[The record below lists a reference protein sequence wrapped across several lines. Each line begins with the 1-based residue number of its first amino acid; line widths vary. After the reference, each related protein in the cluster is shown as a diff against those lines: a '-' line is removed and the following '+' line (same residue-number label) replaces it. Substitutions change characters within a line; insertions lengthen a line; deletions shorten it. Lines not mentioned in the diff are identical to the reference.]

1 MITFEPGNIFEL
13 IWYSEWP
20 LATSLPLKKTNSEC
34 YLLKAKLLTKRFKH
48 SNTYILMDVSK
59 NVLLNCSYKIFFS
72 LQTLSS
78 SELSKLNPNET
89 TPDEIRGAFCRD
101 VARVSRSYEVT
112 IDLSFRCTQYW
123 SYGCTTVQQ

>member
-1 MITFEPGNIFEL
+1 M
-13 IWYSEWP
+13 
-20 LATSLPLKKTNSEC
+20 
-34 YLLKAKLLTKRFKH
+34 
-48 SNTYILMDVSK
+48 
-59 NVLLNCSYKIFFS
+59 
-72 LQTLSS
+72 SS

-123 SYGCTTVQQ
+123 SYGCTTVQQKVITSLPFNQSQHSSAVEVAEVFYVRVVERREDFFDVLSS